1 MRAIFKLIF
10 TCLTDKFALPVD
22 PISNYILLG
31 IIGIFAFQL
40 AFSQVGD
47 LYRANIIDGGL
58 SGSFCH
64 WTFRLIDFA
73 ILWAGANI
81 SIKIYEFMKLYG
93 GAVLMIAGGI
103 VAASILSVVSIAIIR
118 LVRNILGGLIYE

>member
-1 MRAIFKLIF
+1 MRAVFKLIF
-10 TCLTDKFALPVD
+10 IYLTDKFALPVD

-47 LYRANIIDGGL
+47 LYRANIIYGGL

-64 WTFRLIDFA
+64 WTLRFVDFA
-73 ILWAGANI
+73 ILWGGAYI
-81 SIKIYEFMKLYG
+81 SIKVYEFMKIYG

-118 LVRNILGGLIYE
+118 FIRNIDIII